1 MQQKKD
7 RRNFLR
13 NLALGGVAVGA
24 APSTLFAS
32 TNESPIEKEQQSC
45 RQFTK
50 EEHDRVFN
58 GPYVGHHLDK
68 IAFPI
73 GGIGAGMFCLE
84 GSGAI
89 SHVSIRHKPEL
100 FHEPTIFGAVA
111 IKGRANSAKVLEGPV
126 PDWKLFGYKDY
137 GGGSGG
143 TTYGLPHFEQ
153 AEFLARFPFAEIQL
167 RDDKFPLQVRLEAW
181 SPFVPSDA
189 DNSSLP
195 VGALTYR
202 FINTSQENL
211 EAVFS
216 FNSRNFVV
224 QPEGEGSIKKIQN
237 GFLLSQAKTEG
248 KNNLA
253 TDFAVF
259 ADTGDEVIVD
269 YCWFRGGWFDPLTMV
284 WNTIKDANVKAV
296 DPIDKDAPGASLF
309 IPFQLGANEEKEIR
323 ILMAWYVPESN
334 EKAGQAMPDDKTGKE
349 ACCTTPAA
357 LGMGEDKP
365 IPTNYKP
372 WYSQRFKHMEELVD
386 YWKTNYT
393 TLYKNT
399 ALFRDTFYASTLPPE
414 VLEAVAANL
423 SILKTPTVRRQH
435 DGRLWAYEGIFPHN
449 GCCDG
454 SCTHVWNYAQAL
466 PHLFPSLE
474 RSLRLTEFCENQNA
488 EGHQGFRANLPI
500 SPLKHDFHA
509 AADGQLG
516 GIMKVYRD
524 WRISGDDEWMK
535 KLYPMVQK
543 SLDYCIQTW
552 DPNGKGI
559 LEEPHHN
566 TYDIEFWGPNGMCT
580 SFYLGALKALI
591 EMGRYQRKNMKRY
604 ETLYDSGRAYMEDQL
619 YNGEYFI
626 QKIQWTGLKAPDP
639 TKAQSFHTQYTPEA
653 IEILKK
659 EGPKYQYGTG
669 CLSDGVIGA
678 WMAAMCGLE
687 NPLDQEKVNSHLRA
701 VHQYN
706 LKNDLTDHI
715 NPQRPTYAMGHEGG
729 LLLCTWPKGGML
741 SLPFVYSN
749 EVWTGIEYQVASHLM
764 QIGETDKGLEIISA
778 CRKRYDGRIR
788 NPFNEYE
795 CGSWYARAMASY
807 ACLQAMTGVRYDA
820 VDKVLYIDSKIGD
833 FSSFLSTDKGF
844 GLVSLK
850 NGQAKLDVVYGEIPA
865 KEISLSGKKV
875 RLG

>member
-7 RRNFLR
+7 RRSFIR
-13 NLALGGVAVGA
+13 NLALGGAAVGA
-24 APSTLFAS
+24 APAVLFAS
-32 TNESPIEKEQQSC
+32 GNAKEPKEQPVQTNSEAEPAV
-45 RQFTK
+45 R
-50 EEHDRVFN
+50 EFN
-58 GPYVGHHLDK
+58 GPYTGDHLHQ

-100 FHEPTIFGAVA
+100 FHEPTVFGAIA
-111 IKGRANSAKVLEGPV
+111 IKGNASSAKVLEGPV

-143 TTYGLPHFEQ
+143 TTYGLPHFEK
-153 AEFLARFPFAEIQL
+153 AEFAARFPFAEVQL
-167 RDDKFPLQVRLEAW
+167 RDDKFPLQVQLEAW
-181 SPFVPSDA
+181 SPFIPSDA

-202 FINTSQENL
+202 FINTSQESID
-211 EAVFS
+211 AVFS

-224 QPEGEGSIKKIQN
+224 QPEGKGSIKKMQH
-237 GFLLSQAKTEG
+237 GFVLSQTKMEG

-253 TDFAVF
+253 SDFAIF
-259 ADTGDEVIVD
+259 ADTENEVVVD

-284 WNTIKDANVKAV
+284 WNTIKDAKVKAV
-296 DPIDKDAPGASLF
+296 DPIDQDAPGASLF
-309 IPFQLGANEEKEIR
+309 IPFQVAAKEEKVIR

-334 EKAGQAMPDDKTGKE
+334 EKAGQAMPDDKAGKE

-357 LGMGEDKP
+357 LGMADAGP
-365 IPTNYKP
+365 LPANYKP
-372 WYSQRFKHMEELVD
+372 WYSEKFKNIGELVD
-386 YWKTNYT
+386 YWKKNYP

-399 ALFRDTFYASTLPPE
+399 SLFRETFYASTLPPE

-524 WRISGDDEWMK
+524 WRIAGDDEWMK

-552 DPNGKGI
+552 DPKEKGI

-580 SFYLGALKALI
+580 SFYLGALKAFI
-591 EMGRYQRKNMKRY
+591 EMGRYQKKRMKRY
-604 ETLYDSGRAYMEDQL
+604 EALYDRGKTYMEDQL

-653 IEILKK
+653 IELLKK

-678 WMAAMCGLE
+678 WMATMCGLE
-687 NPLDQEKVNSHLRA
+687 NPLDQDKVNSHLRA
-701 VHQYN
+701 VHRYN
-706 LKNDLTDHI
+706 LKDDLTDHI

-764 QIGETDKGLEIISA
+764 QIGEVNSGLEIIRA

-820 VDKVLYIDSKIGD
+820 VDQVLHIDSKIGD
-833 FSSFLSTDKGF
+833 FSSFLATDGGF

-850 NGQAKLDVVYGEIPA
+850 NGKPALDVVYGAIPT
-865 KEISLSGKKV
+865 KEILLSGKK
-875 RLG
+875 LKFG